1 MEPALMS
8 NSKPVF
14 LLAGGRSSR
23 QGKKKDTIMP
33 ALFKEIGRPSPSIG
47 YIGVASDDDK
57 EFFKFI
63 AADFIKS
70 GASEVS
76 HALIAPSK
84 ADLVKTRELLN
95 RVDAVFISGGDVERG
110 MQVLEEKNMIDF
122 LRELYLQGKM
132 FFGASAGS
140 IMLAR
145 EWVRWRDPND
155 DSSVELFP
163 CLGFAPVLCDTHAES
178 DNWEELRTALSLKN
192 DITQGYGIATGSGL
206 KVSTESRVE
215 ALGGP
220 VALYVNEAGEV
231 NRKADILPSL

>member
-1 MEPALMS
+1 MS
-8 NSKPVF
+8 NQKPVF
-14 LLAGGRSSR
+14 LMAGGRNSR
-23 QGKKKDTIMP
+23 QGKKRDTIMP

-63 AADFIKS
+63 AADFVK
-70 GASEVS
+70 GGVSEVV
-76 HALIAPSK
+76 HALMVPPK
-84 ADLVKTRELLN
+84 ADLSKSRDILN

-122 LRELYLQGKM
+122 LRELFLQGKV

-155 DSSVELFP
+155 DASVELFP
-163 CLGFAPVLCDTHAES
+163 CLGFAPVICDTHAES
-178 DNWEELRTALSLKN
+178 DDWEELRTALSIKKE
-192 DITQGYGIATGSGL
+192 ITAGYGIATGSCL
-206 KVSTESRVE
+206 EVFNASRVE

-220 VALYVNEAGEV
+220 VSVYLKEAGNV
-231 NRKADILPSL
+231 NQKADILPSQPLPA